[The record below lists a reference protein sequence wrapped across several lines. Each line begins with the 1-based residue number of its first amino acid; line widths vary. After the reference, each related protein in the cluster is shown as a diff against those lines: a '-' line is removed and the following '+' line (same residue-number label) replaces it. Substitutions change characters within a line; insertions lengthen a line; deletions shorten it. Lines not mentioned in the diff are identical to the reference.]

1 MSSTL
6 PLSQSAPAAA
16 VSPSPAEAQS
26 LATAAAPSFA
36 SLCNLRDP
44 AQFKSITVHGFV
56 GEKSSEDMAAMV
68 DAVGTGLTQQCAF
81 PAERIGRV
89 VHDKHVMMPRSLHD
103 KVLVD
108 LRLASSPEIPRV
120 TMFFER
126 KSGPDEAR
134 AYFA

>member
-6 PLSQSAPAAA
+6 PLSPSASAAA
-16 VSPSPAEAQS
+16 VSPAPAEAQS

-44 AQFKSITVHGFV
+44 AQFKSITVHGFA
-56 GEKSSEDMAAMV
+56 GEKSPEDIAAMV
-68 DAVGTGLTQQCAF
+68 DAVGTGLTQQCAI
-81 PAERIGRV
+81 PTERIGRV
-89 VHDKHVMMPRSLHD
+89 IHDKHVMLPRSLYD

-108 LRLASSPEIPRV
+108 LRLASAPETPQL

-126 KSGPDEAR
+126 KSAPDEAR
-134 AYFA
+134 TYAA